1 MVNFEDIAPSKLLV
15 LANSHINRF
24 RNMIAS
30 GGRNINRAECQMYI
44 HVWESVREAKGEW
57 EKLSPEAQRE
67 IKDAAYS
74 REYDDVLGL
83 DDDSFES

>member
-1 MVNFEDIAPSKLLV
+1 MNFDQIDPQKIII

-24 RNMIAS
+24 RNLIAS
-30 GGRNINRAECQMYI
+30 NIRNVNKAECQMYI
-44 HVWESVREAKGEW
+44 HVWESVRDAKGEW
-57 EKLSPEAQRE
+57 AKLTPEAQQE

-83 DDDSFES
+83 DDDSFAP